1 MEANRHRI
9 SSAGRPLTLAA
20 ALAVAFAAVAF
31 TLGLAVPAGAD
42 KNDFNFDFAAAAPGS
57 YDPATGGGAYDDGT
71 NGVDIVDS
79 LAAGSVFCGDIVSFV
94 VQVVVDSDAV
104 GAQTLTFDY
113 TFDVEA
119 TNGDR
124 AGHIDIVGL
133 VVNYGDVGGD
143 GTAGAD
149 AGISDDGGSTISS
162 VAEGYDVGDEDP
174 PSSTYPA
181 TSEELN
187 LVFDIDDLEASESVV
202 FRIDVL
208 LGCDAGS
215 GTGLVQ
221 AHQNG
226 VSVGGQAVP
235 GGGEVIPLVGFGTTV
250 TTTST
255 TTTTQVSATSTLP
268 VTGIG
273 DAIRLSAP
281 FGLAM
286 LVAGLLA
293 LGGAALVGGRRRV
306 E

>member
-1 MEANRHRI
+1 M
-9 SSAGRPLTLAA
+9 
-20 ALAVAFAAVAF
+20 
-31 TLGLAVPAGAD
+31 
-42 KNDFNFDFAAAAPGS
+42 
-57 YDPATGGGAYDDGT
+57 
-71 NGVDIVDS
+71 DS

-119 TNGDR
+119 TNGNR

-162 VAEGYDVGDEDP
+162 VAEGYDVGGEDP

-250 TTTST
+250 TTTTSTSTTTST